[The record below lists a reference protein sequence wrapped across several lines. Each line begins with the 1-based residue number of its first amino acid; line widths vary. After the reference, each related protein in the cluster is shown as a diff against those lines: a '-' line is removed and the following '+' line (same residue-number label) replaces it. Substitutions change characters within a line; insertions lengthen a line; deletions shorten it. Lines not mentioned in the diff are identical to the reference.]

1 MSIRHRHGT
10 LEKRNPVARTQVDL
24 PATVDAAVRLLQG
37 LVTRDEQARIALLKE
52 DELQAQHFGLGQ
64 WIRNNLGLW
73 KGNTALIA
81 ATGATHA
88 DDASEVIIRE
98 FWLRLRNDLPKVH

>member
-10 LEKRNPVARTQVDL
+10 LERRNAVARTQVDL
-24 PATVDAAVRLLQG
+24 PATVDAAVRLLLG
-37 LVTRDEQARIALLKE
+37 LVTRDEQAKIALLKE
-52 DELQAQHFGLGQ
+52 DDLQTLHFGLGQ
-64 WIRNNLGLW
+64 WIRNNLCLW

-98 FWLRLRNDLPKVH
+98 FWLSLRSDLPKVH

>member
-1 MSIRHRHGT
+1 
-10 LEKRNPVARTQVDL
+10 
-24 PATVDAAVRLLQG
+24 VRLLQG

-52 DELQAQHFGLGQ
+52 DQLQTLQFGFGQ

-73 KGNTALIA
+73 KGNAALIA

-98 FWLRLRNDLPKVH
+98 FWLRLRNDLPKIH